1 MTASVEDSPFALRT
15 VLALVVG
22 GAALFVALLW
32 VMGAG
37 WGGGSANDGG
47 AHGASRGLTGFAAMA
62 DFLAA
67 RDFDV
72 QRAQDRSALRA
83 PGLLVL
89 TPPAEA
95 DGRELDRTV
104 TERRTIGPTLVI
116 APKWAAFPAGSGTP
130 HKPGWVRIAGTALPG
145 WKGFLDEIAI
155 GIAPLPSGEWQGAGL
170 KGALPAP
177 GMVLSGQGRDLVP
190 LVTDASGTQ
199 VLAGYLADRGYYP
212 ALAALA
218 GSGTGGRADDDE
230 RLYPVI
236 LVFEPDLLDNFGM
249 KDSAS
254 ALLAEKLV
262 RAAGENGRGVTFDLT
277 FNGHVRTSNLLTLAF
292 TPPFLAATL
301 CLLSAALAAGWRGFL
316 RFGPARRPQG
326 PAIAFGK
333 QALVANS
340 AGMIVRTGRL
350 RLLARPYAAAV
361 RERLVRALALPRG
374 VATETTDAAIDRALA
389 RRAPDGVPFSVLAAR
404 LEAARGRGDLVAAA
418 SELHALERTLTR

>member
-15 VLALVVG
+15 VLALVLG

-32 VMGAG
+32 MMGAG
-37 WGGGSANDGG
+37 WGGGPANDGG
-47 AHGASRGLTGFAAMA
+47 AHGASRGLTGYAAMA

-67 RDFDV
+67 RGFAV
-72 QRAQDRSALRA
+72 QRAQDRSALRT

-95 DGRELDRTV
+95 DGRELDRVV
-104 TERRTIGPTLVI
+104 TERRTIGPALVI
-116 APKWAAFPAGSGTP
+116 TPKWAAFPAGSDTP

-145 WKGFLDEIAI
+145 WKGFLDEISI

-170 KGALPAP
+170 KGVLPAP

-190 LVTDASGTQ
+190 LVTDASGRR

-212 ALAALA
+212 SLAALA
-218 GSGTGGRADDDE
+218 GSGTEGRADDDE

-301 CLLSAALAAGWRGFL
+301 CLLYAALAAGWRGFL
-316 RFGPARRPQG
+316 RFGPA
-326 PAIAFGK
+326 
-333 QALVANS
+333 S
-340 AGMIVRTGRL
+340 
-350 RLLARPYAAAV
+350 
-361 RERLVRALALPRG
+361 
-374 VATETTDAAIDRALA
+374 A
-389 RRAPDGVPFSVLAAR
+389 RRDRRSPSASRRWSPTAPG
-404 LEAARGRGDLVAAA
+404 
-418 SELHALERTLTR
+418 